1 MTEAKVGGY
10 LPGILSHFGADPAP
24 GINQSRGLFSFAS
37 VWNSLHVR
45 SSYFEDYNLYCS
57 CSIVFWSC
65 RTGQQVYR
73 SWLEN
78 ARWHHCCRFLTQQRH
93 RCVSQRGGCCFSY
106 SRFRDC
112 LAWKT
117 EQGGN
122 FHFEQK
128 NSFNRACMPVPF
140 HVRPFPQHSQTKCS
154 THQTDGGKRKKKKKE
169 ICCQMPF
176 SSFYLHFLASCRK
189 TGGCSKDLAQLR
201 GIFSSP
207 VKAFCRV
214 PLVSPYLGELP
225 VTATLGQPVGA

>member
-1 MTEAKVGGY
+1 MYVHHTLKITIWTA
-10 LPGILSHFGADPAP
+10 PAA
-24 GINQSRGLFSFAS
+24 LF
-37 VWNSLHVR
+37 
-45 SSYFEDYNLYCS
+45 
-57 CSIVFWSC
+57 FWSC

-128 NSFNRACMPVPF
+128 SSFNRACMPVPL
-140 HVRPFPQHSQTKCS
+140 HVHPFPQISQTKCS
-154 THQTDGGKRKKKKKE
+154 TRQTDGGKKRKE
-169 ICCQMPF
+169 IRCQKSF
-176 SSFYLHFLASCRK
+176 SFLYLHSLTSCRQ
-189 TGGCSKDLAQLR
+189 TGGCSKDLARLR
-201 GIFSSP
+201 WIFSSP

-214 PLVSPYLGELP
+214 PLVSPHLHEHLGI
-225 VTATLGQPVGA
+225 ATLGQPTRP

>member
-1 MTEAKVGGY
+1 MYVHHTLKITIWTA
-10 LPGILSHFGADPAP
+10 PAA
-24 GINQSRGLFSFAS
+24 LF
-37 VWNSLHVR
+37 
-45 SSYFEDYNLYCS
+45 
-57 CSIVFWSC
+57 FWSC

-128 NSFNRACMPVPF
+128 SSFNRACMPVPL
-140 HVRPFPQHSQTKCS
+140 HVHPFPQISQTMFNS
-154 THQTDGGKRKKKKKE
+154 PNWWWQKKKGNSLPKVFF
-169 ICCQMPF
+169 F
-176 SSFYLHFLASCRK
+176 SLPPLLDKLQANWWVQQGSGTAEMDF
-189 TGGCSKDLAQLR
+189 QLP
-201 GIFSSP
+201 S
-207 VKAFCRV
+207 
-214 PLVSPYLGELP
+214 
-225 VTATLGQPVGA
+225 